1 MSGNSGETCK
11 GKARMTGTF
20 KLTLVF
26 GGARSGKSR
35 FAEGLCFR
43 SGLERVYL
51 ATSVPFDDEMK
62 SRVSAHKHQRGDG
75 WRTIEED
82 LQISRVLAEEAAPN
96 RVILV
101 DCLTVWLTNLL
112 YVEKDVAAETARLVE
127 VISKLKGPCVFV
139 SNEVGHGIVP
149 ENRLA
154 RAFRDMQGRLNQDI
168 AEACAQVVLVAAG
181 QPILV
186 KPRREPEITL

>member
-1 MSGNSGETCK
+1 
-11 GKARMTGTF
+11 MTGVGRS
-20 KLTLVF
+20 TLVF

-35 FAEGLCFR
+35 FAEGLCFK

-51 ATSVPFDDEMK
+51 ATSVPFDDEMNA
-62 SRVSAHKHQRGDG
+62 RVDAHKHQRGAG
-75 WRTIEED
+75 WLTVEED
-82 LQISRVLAEEAAPN
+82 LDITRVLAAEAAPN

-101 DCLTVWLTNLL
+101 DCLTVWLNNLL
-112 YVEKDVAAETARLVE
+112 YAEKDVAAETARLVTS
-127 VISKLKGPCVFV
+127 ISTLKGPCVFV

-168 AEACAQVVLVAAG
+168 AEACAQVVFVTAG
-181 QPILV
+181 QPILI
-186 KPRREPEITL
+186 KPRQEPEITL

>member
-1 MSGNSGETCK
+1 
-11 GKARMTGTF
+11 MTGTF